1 MPAMPLQILQSVFG
15 YPAFRGRQNE
25 IVEHVT
31 AGGSA
36 LVLMPTGGGKS
47 LCYQVP
53 ALARDGVTVVISP
66 LIALMQDQVDAL
78 ARRDVPAAVLNS
90 TLKREESERV
100 EQLTQ
105 NGQLKLLYLSPERLA
120 TPRTLRLLDRSPVAL
135 FAIDEAHCISEWG
148 HDFRPEYLEL
158 TILHRRYPKVPR
170 LALTATADAT
180 TRAEIIE
187 RLHLSESPV
196 FSMSFD
202 RPNITYNIVEQRR
215 DGPRQLLEYIRRRH
229 AGETGVVYC
238 QSRGRVEALAA
249 YLDAHDV
256 PSIPYHA
263 GMSAEQRAG
272 TQAWYL
278 SHSGLTIV
286 ATIAF
291 GMGIDKPDVRFV
303 GHLDVPKS
311 VEGYYQE
318 TGRAGRD
325 GQASE
330 VWLAYDRT
338 EAMAVRA
345 RIAKS
350 DGAARDIQLAKYD
363 AMLSM
368 CESRECRRV
377 KLLAYFEETAGP
389 CGRCD
394 VCRAVK
400 PETGWRRDVR
410 QRWRDFRRAK
420 PARATMLLDIE
431 SRRRHAALLKWRAR
445 VAREQAMPL
454 HVVLHDVTM
463 RSLAARPPQCSWS
476 LRRRIGK
483 QKAALY
489 ARALMEVITKG
500 RATA

>member
-1 MPAMPLQILQSVFG
+1 MPRDPLTILKTIFG
-15 YPAFRGRQNE
+15 YPAFRGRQGE

-31 AGGSA
+31 NGGSA

-66 LIALMQDQVDAL
+66 LIALMQDQVEAL
-78 ARRDVPAAVLNS
+78 ARRNVPAAVLNS
-90 TLKREESERV
+90 TLTREESDRV
-100 EQLTQ
+100 ERATQ
-105 NGQLKLLYLSPERLA
+105 SGELKLLYLSPERLA
-120 TPRTLRLLDRSPVAL
+120 SRRTIQLLNRSPVAL

-158 TILHRRYPKVPR
+158 CVLHQQFPRVPR

-187 RLHLSESPV
+187 RLNLSEHPV

-202 RPNITYNIVEQRR
+202 RPNITYNIVEQQR

-229 AGETGVVYC
+229 RGETGVVYC

-263 GMSAEQRAG
+263 GMTAEQRAEN
-272 TQAWYL
+272 QAWYL
-278 SHSGLTIV
+278 SHTGLTIV

-303 GHLDVPKS
+303 GHLDVSKS
-311 VEGYYQE
+311 LEAYYQE

-325 GQASE
+325 GQPSQ
-330 VWLAYDRT
+330 VWLAYDRI
-338 EAMAVRA
+338 EAMSVRA
-345 RIAKS
+345 RIERS
-350 DGAARDIQLAKYD
+350 DGATRDVQLAKYD
-363 AMLSM
+363 AMLSL

-377 KLLAYFEETAGP
+377 KLLAYFGETVDV

-394 VCRAVK
+394 ICATD
-400 PETGWRRDVR
+400 PEPGWKRTLR
-410 QRWRDFRRAK
+410 QRWRRMTRAK
-420 PARATMLLDIE
+420 HERPRAMPTDPE
-431 SRRRHAALLKWRAR
+431 VRRRHAALFKWRTR
-445 VAREQAMPL
+445 VARLDKMPL
-454 HVVLHDVTM
+454 HAVMHDVTL
-463 RSLAARPPQCSWS
+463 RSLAARPPLLGWTLRQRIGRNKHALHGRDLLAI
-476 LRRRIGK
+476 LRRG
-483 QKAALY
+483 
-489 ARALMEVITKG
+489 G
-500 RATA
+500 